1 MKFWWKE
8 TLKIY
13 AKIFQLCFPPFAP
26 QAFREKW
33 DFGMKN
39 LETDILWTFLIRS
52 RLLEKTISFRKDHTG
67 ELLTT
72 LIYMPSPTEAA
83 VGLIRP
89 WAAVP
94 EVAVL
99 KCWFFNWSGRVFRG
113 LVCKKVRI
121 HDFLIFLWF
130 FIVYKDEEA
139 ETETCEWNCNSWAC
153 LQEQSYDS
161 NLKNSRCFELL
172 LFSSS
177 QFALGQFLE

>member
-1 MKFWWKE
+1 MQKYFNFASPLLH
-8 TLKIY
+8 LK
-13 AKIFQLCFPPFAP
+13 CS
-26 QAFREKW
+26 ENKW

-39 LETDILWTFLIRS
+39 LETDILWTFLIQNW
-52 RLLEKTISFRKDHTG
+52 LLEKTISFRKDHTG
-67 ELLTT
+67 EVLTT

-83 VGLIRP
+83 AGLIRP

-113 LVCKKVRI
+113 LVCKKIQI

-139 ETETCEWNCNSWAC
+139 ETETFEWNCNSWAC

-172 LFSSS
+172 LFASS